1 MRVILLNPIYVGTV
15 RWNTS
20 RWRLNA
26 KSGTMMR
33 TERAQSDWERY
44 TSHEEAYRIVPDAL
58 WQAVHARIK
67 TLSNEDKR
75 LKSGGKAVYRLSG
88 LLKGGVCERNFVV
101 ASGTHY
107 ARQSSKHGPCTN
119 TIRQRRDEVEH
130 HILGEIDRRLLD
142 PKMVALMARQIE
154 TELNR
159 RSAAVLRMAVDK
171 PAELIALEAHIARLR
186 APLKAGAA
194 GIGLGSCIRFTAS
207 SCAAPAPG
215 SDTEPKECRVRPG

>member
-1 MRVILLNPIYVGTV
+1 MSFCCSVQVVPVRV
-15 RWNTS
+15 NTYADPES
-20 RWRLNA
+20 TPL
-26 KSGTMMR
+26 SSSCG
-33 TERAQSDWERY
+33 
-44 TSHEEAYRIVPDAL
+44 
-58 WQAVHARIK
+58 AVMTAVSPLRETARIK